1 MSPRLARTL
10 GLAIATSTALGCSSL
25 GPDTARVRGADEGHT
40 LTHIVA
46 RLQLHL
52 RDDTYRLHRHVTES
66 GENVFEEAVRQL
78 DRLRRARA
86 DAGEPLDEADAVL
99 WYAKARSLERLRRY
113 DQATHAYLAAAEGAS
128 VLSAP
133 ASAAAEVMRRFAAH
147 AGPLPEP
154 RPQPAGAD
162 PMREATPDASI
173 DARLALGESARMEL
187 RAEQWRA
194 LAEEYAPTG
203 YASLAREEA
212 EAWDMM
218 RVESLAREDLERA
231 VATQRSLIEANRS
244 SKLFAR
250 HLIRLGDLYAE
261 AARREYLQHRARALD
276 AERYDS
282 FLEHAFA
289 AYEMAIDQ
297 RRPAVRRQAA
307 TKIEALLAYHDGVR
321 AHVR

>member
-1 MSPRLARTL
+1 M
-10 GLAIATSTALGCSSL
+10 ALGCSSL
-25 GPDTARVRGADEGHT
+25 GQHTARVRGADEGHT

-46 RLQLHL
+46 RLQVHL
-52 RDDTYRLHRHVTES
+52 RDDTYRLHRSVTES
-66 GENVFEEAVRQL
+66 GENVFEDALRQL

-99 WYAKARSLERLRRY
+99 WYARARSLERLRRY
-113 DQATHAYLAAAEGAS
+113 DQATHAYFAAAEGTS

-133 ASAAAEVMRRFAAH
+133 ASEAAEVMRRFAAH

-154 RPQPAGAD
+154 RPQHAEADSAG
-162 PMREATPDASI
+162 EATSNPLA
-173 DARLALGESARMEL
+173 DARLALGEAARMEL

-194 LAEEYAPTG
+194 LAEEYALTG
-203 YASLAREEA
+203 YAPLAREEA
-212 EAWDMM
+212 EGWDMM
-218 RVESLAREDLERA
+218 RVESLAREDLARA
-231 VATQRSLIEANRS
+231 VRAQRSLIEANRS
-244 SKLFAR
+244 SKLYAR

-261 AARREYLQHRARALD
+261 AARREYLQHRARARTLD
-276 AERYDS
+276 VERYDS

-297 RRPAVRRQAA
+297 RRPAVRRQAT